1 MKRGEFM
8 AKIDELLGD
17 IDIKRVSDIH
27 ITSGLAPMVRID
39 GNLIAIHNVV
49 ISHETVG
56 EYIKDLMP
64 EKFEEFL
71 DKGEIDFKYN
81 RKGLC
86 NFRVN
91 AFKCRESYA
100 ICMRIIKE
108 SIPKLSD
115 LSDAPALKYFTE
127 LKDGLVLVTGPTGSG
142 KSTTLAAMINEINK
156 TKAKHI
162 ITLEEPIEYIYETN
176 KSMIN
181 QREIGQDTKSY
192 AMALRA
198 ALRQDPDVILV
209 GEMRDPETIE
219 IALRAAQ
226 TGHLVF
232 STLHNMGAANS
243 IYRIINSFEAGHQ
256 NEVKIQ
262 LSSLLRGVVSQALLP
277 NVSGIG
283 RTAAMEIMVC
293 TSSIKNLIREGNFE
307 QINSFIQ
314 MGSKFGMQ
322 TMEMDLKRLVNSNI
336 ISREEYDIWI
346 RNNKTN

>member
-1 MKRGEFM
+1 M
-8 AKIDELLGD
+8 AKIDELLD
-17 IDIKRVSDIH
+17 TIDIKRASDIH
-27 ITSGLAPMVRID
+27 ITSGLTPMVRID
-39 GNLIAIHNVV
+39 GNLVRANEEI
-49 ISHETVG
+49 ISHDVVG
-56 EYIKDLMP
+56 EYIEDLMP

-71 DKGEIDFKYN
+71 EKGEIDFKYN
-81 RKGLC
+81 RKGIC

-108 SIPKLSD
+108 KIPKLSD
-115 LSDAPALKYFTE
+115 ISTAEALKEFTE

-156 TKAKHI
+156 NKEKHI
-162 ITLEEPIEYIYETN
+162 ITLEEPIEYIHETN
-176 KSMIN
+176 RSVIN
-181 QREIGQDTKSY
+181 QRDVGEDTKSY
-192 AMALRA
+192 AAGLRA

-262 LSSLLRGVVSQALLP
+262 LSSLLRGVVSQVLLP
-277 NVSGIG
+277 NASGIG
-283 RTAAMEIMVC
+283 RSAAMEIMVC

-322 TMEMDLKRLVNSNI
+322 TMEMDLRRLVNNNI
-336 ISREEYDIWI
+336 ISKEEYDTWI
-346 RNNKTN
+346 RNNKIN

>member
-1 MKRGEFM
+1 MIMR
-8 AKIDELLGD
+8 KIDKLLD
-17 IDIKRVSDIH
+17 SIDIERASDIH
-27 ITSGLAPMVRID
+27 ITSDLAPMVRID
-39 GNLIAIHNVV
+39 GKLLVANEKIIP
-49 ISHETVG
+49 HEIVA
-56 EYIKDLMP
+56 EYIEDLISD
-64 EKFEEFL
+64 KFEEFL
-71 DKGEIDFKYN
+71 KRGEIDFKYN
-81 RKGLC
+81 RKGIC

-100 ICMRIIKE
+100 ICMRIINEK
-108 SIPKLSD
+108 IPKLSD
-115 LSDAPALKYFTE
+115 ISKAPALKNFTE

-156 TKAKHI
+156 TEEKHI

-176 KSMIN
+176 KCMIN
-181 QREIGQDTKSY
+181 QREIGKDTQSY
-192 AMALRA
+192 AMGLRA
-198 ALRQDPDVILV
+198 ALRQDPDVILL
-209 GEMRDPETIE
+209 GEMRDSETIE

-262 LSSLLRGVVSQALLP
+262 LSSLLRGVVSQTLLP
-277 NVSGIG
+277 NASGIG

-293 TSSIKNLIREGNFE
+293 TPSIRNLIREGNFE
-307 QINSFIQ
+307 QIDSFIQ

-322 TMEMDLKRLVNSNI
+322 TLDMDLKRLITNNI
-336 ISREEYDIWI
+336 ISRQEYDNLLI
-346 RNNKTN
+346 NNKL

>member
-1 MKRGEFM
+1 M
-8 AKIDELLGD
+8 AKIDKLLD
-17 IDIKRVSDIH
+17 NIDIKRVSDIH
-27 ITSGLAPMVRID
+27 ITSDLAPMARID
-39 GNLIAIHNVV
+39 GNLITVNEDV
-49 ISHETVG
+49 IPHEVVG

-64 EKFEEFL
+64 DKYDEFL
-71 DKGEIDFKYN
+71 ENGEIDFKYN
-81 RKGLC
+81 RKGLS

-91 AFKCRESYA
+91 AFKCRNSYA
-100 ICMRIIKE
+100 ICMRVIKE
-108 SIPKLSD
+108 SIPKLKD
-115 LSDAPALKYFTE
+115 LTSAPALKAFTE

-142 KSTTLAAMINEINK
+142 KSTTLAAMVNEINM
-156 TKAKHI
+156 TKEKHI
-162 ITLEEPIEYIYETN
+162 ITLEEPIEYIYETK
-176 KSMIN
+176 KSMVN

-192 AMALRA
+192 AMGLRA
-198 ALRQDPDVILV
+198 ALRQDPDVILL

-256 NEVKIQ
+256 NEIKIQ
-262 LSSLLRGVVSQALLP
+262 LSSLLRGVVSQVLLP
-277 NVSGIG
+277 NASGEG

-293 TSSIKNLIREGNFE
+293 TSSIKNLIREGNYE

-322 TMEMDLKRLVNSNI
+322 TIDMDLKRLVNSNI
-336 ISREEYDIWI
+336 ISREEYERWI
-346 RNNKTN
+346 RSGN

>member
-1 MKRGEFM
+1 M
-8 AKIDELLGD
+8 AKIDSLLD
-17 IDIKRVSDIH
+17 KIDLQRTSDIH
-27 ITSGLAPMVRID
+27 ITSGLNPKVRID
-39 GNLIAIHNVV
+39 GNLVNACEDV
-49 ISHETVG
+49 ISHEVVE
-56 EYIKDLMP
+56 EYIKDLAP
-64 EKFEEFL
+64 EKFNEFL
-71 DKGEIDFKYN
+71 SNGEIDFKYN
-81 RKGLC
+81 RPGMG

-91 AFKCRESYA
+91 AYKGRGSFA
-100 ICMRIIKE
+100 ICMRVIKE
-108 SIPKLSD
+108 SIPKLKD
-115 LSDAPALKYFTE
+115 LSTAPALKAFTE

-142 KSTTLAAMINEINK
+142 KSTTLAAMINEINNNK
-156 TKAKHI
+156 EKHI
-162 ITLEEPIEYIYETN
+162 ITLEEPIEYIYETK
-176 KSMIN
+176 KSMVN

-192 AMALRA
+192 AMGLRA
-198 ALRQDPDVILV
+198 ALREDPDVILV

-219 IALRAAQ
+219 TALRAAQ

-243 IYRIINSFEAGHQ
+243 IYRIINSFESGHQ

-277 NVSGIG
+277 NASGTG

-322 TMEMDLKRLVNSNI
+322 TMDMDLKRLVNSNI
-336 ISREEYDIWI
+336 ISREEYERWVV
-346 RNNKTN
+346 NNKMN

>member
-1 MKRGEFM
+1 M
-8 AKIDELLGD
+8 AKIDKLLDD
-17 IDIKRVSDIH
+17 IDIEHVSDIH
-27 ITSGLAPMVRID
+27 ITSDLSPMVRID
-39 GNLIAIHNVV
+39 GKLVKAYEDV
-49 ISHETVG
+49 IPHEVVG
-56 EYIKDLMP
+56 EYIRDLIP
-64 EKFEEFL
+64 DKYEEFL
-71 DKGEIDFKYN
+71 EKGEIDFKYN
-81 RKGLC
+81 RLEKC

-91 AFKCRESYA
+91 AYKCKENYA
-100 ICMRIIKE
+100 ICMRVIKVT
-108 SIPKLSD
+108 IPKLKN
-115 LSDAPALKYFTE
+115 LSNAPALKAFTE

-142 KSTTLAAMINEINK
+142 KSTTLAAMVNEINM
-156 TKAKHI
+156 TKEKHI

-176 KSMIN
+176 KSMVN
-181 QREIGQDTKSY
+181 QREVGQDTKSY
-192 AMALRA
+192 AMGLRA

-262 LSSLLRGVVSQALLP
+262 LSSLLRGVISQTLLP
-277 NVSGIG
+277 NALGKG
-283 RTAAMEIMVC
+283 RTVAMEIMVC
-293 TSSIKNLIREGNFE
+293 TPSIKNLIREGNYE

-322 TMEMDLKRLVNSNI
+322 TIDMDLKRLVNSNI
-336 ISREEYDIWI
+336 ISREEYESWI
-346 RNNKTN
+346 KNNK

>member
-1 MKRGEFM
+1 M
-8 AKIDELLGD
+8 AKIDKLLD
-17 IDIKRVSDIH
+17 NIDIKRVSDIH
-27 ITSGLAPMVRID
+27 ITSDLAPMARID
-39 GNLIAIHNVV
+39 GNLITVNEDI
-49 ISHETVG
+49 IPHEVVG

-64 EKFEEFL
+64 DKYEEFL
-71 DKGEIDFKYN
+71 ENGEIDFKYN
-81 RKGLC
+81 RKGLS

-91 AFKCRESYA
+91 AFKCRNSYA
-100 ICMRIIKE
+100 ICMRVIKE
-108 SIPKLSD
+108 SIPKLKD
-115 LSDAPALKYFTE
+115 LTSAPALKAFTE

-142 KSTTLAAMINEINK
+142 KSTTLAAMVNEINM
-156 TKAKHI
+156 TKEKHI
-162 ITLEEPIEYIYETN
+162 ITLEEPIEYIYETK
-176 KSMIN
+176 KSMVN

-198 ALRQDPDVILV
+198 ALRQDPDVILL

-256 NEVKIQ
+256 NEIKIQ
-262 LSSLLRGVVSQALLP
+262 LSSLLRGVVSQVLLP
-277 NVSGIG
+277 NASGEG

-293 TSSIKNLIREGNFE
+293 TSSIKNLIREGNYE

-322 TMEMDLKRLVNSNI
+322 TIDMDLKRLVNNNI
-336 ISREEYDIWI
+336 ISREEYERWI
-346 RNNKTN
+346 RSGN

>member
-1 MKRGEFM
+1 M
-8 AKIDELLGD
+8 AKIDRLLDNMD
-17 IDIKRVSDIH
+17 ISRASDIH
-27 ITSGLAPMVRID
+27 ITSGLKPMVRID
-39 GNLIAIHNVV
+39 GNLVNVCEDP
-49 ISHETVG
+49 IPHEVVE
-56 EYIKDLMP
+56 EYIKDMMP
-64 EKFEEFL
+64 GKFSEFL
-71 DKGEIDFKYN
+71 ESGEIDFKYN
-81 RKGLC
+81 RPGIS

-91 AFKCRESYA
+91 AFKCKGSYA
-100 ICMRIIKE
+100 ICMRVIKE
-108 SIPKLSD
+108 NIPKLSD
-115 LSDAPALKYFTE
+115 ITDAQALRDFTE

-142 KSTTLAAMINEINK
+142 KSTTLAAMINEINT
-156 TKAKHI
+156 TKEKHI
-162 ITLEEPIEYIYETN
+162 ITLEEPIEYIYETK

-181 QREIGQDTKSY
+181 QREVGEDTRSY
-192 AMALRA
+192 AMGLRA

-243 IYRIINSFEAGHQ
+243 IYRIINSFESGHQ

-262 LSSLLRGVVSQALLP
+262 LSSLLRGVVSQVLLP
-277 NVSGIG
+277 NASGEG

-293 TSSIKNLIREGNFE
+293 TPSIKNLIREGNYE

-322 TMEMDLKRLVNSNI
+322 TIDMDLRRLVNSNI
-336 ISREEYDIWI
+336 ISREEYEKWI
-346 RNNKTN
+346 RSNK

>member
-1 MKRGEFM
+1 MP
-8 AKIDELLGD
+8 KIDELLGD
-17 IDIKRVSDIH
+17 MDIKHISDIH
-27 ITSGLAPMVRID
+27 ISSGLPPMVRID
-39 GNLIAIHNVV
+39 GNLINAYEHI
-49 ISHETVG
+49 IPHEAVE
-56 EYIKDLMP
+56 EYIRDLMP

-71 DKGEIDFKYN
+71 EKGEIDFKYN
-81 RKGLC
+81 RQGLC

-91 AFKCRESYA
+91 AFKCRGSYA
-100 ICMRIIKE
+100 ICMRVIKE

-115 LSDAPALKYFTE
+115 LSTAPALKAFTE

-156 TKAKHI
+156 SKEKHI

-176 KSMIN
+176 KSMVN
-181 QREIGQDTKSY
+181 QREVGLDTKSY
-192 AMALRA
+192 AMGLRA

-219 IALRAAQ
+219 VALRAAQ

-243 IYRIINSFEAGHQ
+243 IYRIINSFESGHQ

-262 LSSLLRGVVSQALLP
+262 LSSLLRGVVSQVLLP
-277 NVSGIG
+277 NASGTG
-283 RTAAMEIMVC
+283 RTAAMEIMIC
-293 TSSIKNLIREGNFE
+293 TSGIKNLIREGNYE

-322 TMEMDLKRLVNSNI
+322 TMDMDLRRLVNNNI
-336 ISREEYDIWI
+336 ISRDEYDRWVK
-346 RNNKTN
+346 NNTTN

>member
-1 MKRGEFM
+1 M
-8 AKIDELLGD
+8 AKIDKLLDDMD
-17 IDIKRVSDIH
+17 IQRASDIH
-27 ITSGLAPMVRID
+27 ITSGLTPMVRID
-39 GNLIAIHNVV
+39 GNLVNAFEDV
-49 ISHETVG
+49 IPHEVIG
-56 EYIKDLMP
+56 EYIKDLIP

-71 DKGEIDFKYN
+71 DKGEMDFKYN
-81 RKGLC
+81 RKGMC

-91 AFKCRESYA
+91 AYKCRESYS
-100 ICMRIIKE
+100 ICMRVIKE
-108 SIPKLSD
+108 GIPKLKD
-115 LSDAPALKYFTE
+115 LSTAPALKAFTE

-142 KSTTLAAMINEINK
+142 KSTTLAAMINEINN
-156 TKAKHI
+156 TKEKHI

-176 KSMIN
+176 KSMVN
-181 QREIGQDTKSY
+181 QREIGQDTRSY
-192 AMALRA
+192 AMALKA

-243 IYRIINSFEAGHQ
+243 IYRIINSFESGHQ

-262 LSSLLRGVVSQALLP
+262 LSSLLRGVVSQVLLP
-277 NVSGIG
+277 NASGTG

-322 TMEMDLKRLVNSNI
+322 TMDMDLKRLVNNNI
-336 ISREEYDIWI
+336 ISREEYEKWVI
-346 RNNKTN
+346 NNKTN